1 MKQILIILLVAISAT
16 AFGQGKKEA
25 ELKIKTSAVCGMC
38 KMTLEKEMIFEKG
51 VKESNLD
58 VESKILYVVYNP
70 KKTDPETIR
79 KRIALIGYDADS
91 VKATPEAVLKLDPCC
106 RPGAHDNDH

>member
-1 MKQILIILLVAISAT
+1 MKQIITIVLIAFSVT
-16 AFGQGKKEA
+16 AFGQSKKEA

-38 KMTLEKEMIFEKG
+38 KTTIEKEMVFEKG

-58 VESKILYVVYNP
+58 VETKILTVTYNP

-79 KRIALIGYDADS
+79 KRLNVIGYDADS
-91 VKATPEAVLKLDPCC
+91 LKATTEAVMKLDPCC
-106 RPGAHDNDH
+106 RPGAHDDDH